1 MADDLLKDNLDD
13 RGIESEKEMTFLE
26 HLEELRWRIIYS
38 IIGIVVG
45 TIIAW
50 IFVDF
55 LVDVVSLLGQCGST
69 TAYIRRP
76 DHCYCD

>member
-1 MADDLLKDNLDD
+1 MAEEIIKDNLDD
-13 RGIESEKEMTFLE
+13 RGIELEREMTFLE

-50 IFVDF
+50 IFIDF
-55 LVDVVSLLGQCGST
+55 LVDVVLLKPAKDRKSVV
-69 TAYIRRP
+69 
-76 DHCYCD
+76 